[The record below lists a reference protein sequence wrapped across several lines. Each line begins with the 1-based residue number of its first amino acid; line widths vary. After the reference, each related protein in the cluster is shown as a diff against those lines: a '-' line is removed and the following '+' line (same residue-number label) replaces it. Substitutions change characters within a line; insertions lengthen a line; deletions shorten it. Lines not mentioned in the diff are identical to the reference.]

1 MMLTQQMRVVQ
12 QQEAPLCVNDAGDA
26 ANAGGA
32 ATGGTALVTQQ
43 MRVVQQQEAVIC
55 VNDAGDAANAGGAAT
70 GGTTLCE

>member
-1 MMLTQQMRVVQ
+1 MRVVQ

-43 MRVVQQQEAVIC
+43 MWEAPLC
-55 VNDAGDAANAGGAAT
+55 VNDVGDAANAGGAAT
-70 GGTTLCE
+70 GGTALCE